1 MGVTTLQASS
11 CVKVFPIEG
20 IRCRRKAVSTVLSSH
35 LSCGPDDIPMSIS
48 PFGKWKLL
56 RPSSEFPIE
65 FSVSSCDRR
74 CLIAVS
80 SRGDVGI
87 DVERRRV
94 IGDID
99 GVANIYFTPAE
110 AARISALQDDRKLE
124 AFFACWTF
132 KEAYTKAIG
141 SGLLMP
147 FDMFALPATSWDA
160 SRATCTVIQG
170 REWTHFRFEPWPGY
184 TATLVVAGRLPFSA
198 FHFTDDYA
206 RDCL

>member
-1 MGVTTLQASS
+1 MAITTLQASS
-11 CVKVFPIEG
+11 SVKVFPIKG
-20 IRCRRKAVSTVLSSH
+20 IRCGRKAVSTVLASY
-35 LSCGPDDIPMSIS
+35 LGCGPDDLHMSIS

-56 RPSSEFPIE
+56 RPSCEFPIE

-110 AARISALQDDRKLE
+110 AARISTLQDDRKLE

-184 TATLVVAGRLPFSA
+184 TATLVVGGRLPSSA

>member
-1 MGVTTLQASS
+1 MVRATLEASS
-11 CVKVFPIEG
+11 RVKVFLIEG
-20 IRCRRKAVSTVLSSH
+20 VRCRRKAVSTVLSRY
-35 LSCGPDDIPMSIS
+35 LGCRPDDLALSSS
-48 PFGKWKLL
+48 PFGKWNQL
-56 RPSSEFPIE
+56 RLSSEFRIE
-65 FSVSSCDRR
+65 FSVSYSERR

-80 SRGDVGI
+80 SGGDVGI

-99 GVANIYFTPAE
+99 GIANIYFTPAE

-147 FDMFALPATSWDA
+147 FDMFTLPATSWDA
-160 SRATCTVIQG
+160 NRATCSVIQG
-170 REWTHFRFEPWPGY
+170 REWTHFRFEPWPAY
-184 TATLVVAGRLPFSA
+184 TATLVVAGRLSSSA

-206 RDCL
+206 RDYL

>member
-1 MGVTTLQASS
+1 
-11 CVKVFPIEG
+11 
-20 IRCRRKAVSTVLSSH
+20 
-35 LSCGPDDIPMSIS
+35 MSIS

-184 TATLVVAGRLPFSA
+184 TATLVVAGRLPSSA